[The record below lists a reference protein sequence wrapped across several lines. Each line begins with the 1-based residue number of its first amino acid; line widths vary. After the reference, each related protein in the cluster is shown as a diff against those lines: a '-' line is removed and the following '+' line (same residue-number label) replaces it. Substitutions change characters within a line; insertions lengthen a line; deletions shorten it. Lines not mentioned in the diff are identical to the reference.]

1 MNGRRDR
8 TKGLR
13 DMAKALRE
21 AADAADKAMDVIEK
35 EGCTEEELNESMKDF
50 MWKIMK
56 LGAFQ

>member
-1 MNGRRDR
+1 MTGD

-35 EGCTEEELNESMKDF
+35 EGCTEEELEESMKDF

-56 LGAFQ
+56 PGTFK